1 MITQFDKNTILQEIQ
16 KTPEIFG
23 VLCNIQKVADTLQYP
38 CYVVGGYVRDLILG
52 RPNDDI
58 DVVVVGKGQK
68 IAEAFAEYLKR
79 ESNFDNIKLS
89 ILIPPLIFIYW
100 KHLFSYH
107 KLL

>member
-1 MITQFDKNTILQEIQ
+1 MLTQFDKNTILKEIQ
-16 KTPEIFG
+16 KTPDIFG
-23 VLCNIQKVADTLQYP
+23 VLCNIRKVADTLQYP

-68 IAEAFAEYLKR
+68 IAEAFTEYLKR

-89 ILIPPLIFIYW
+89 IFE
-100 KHLFSYH
+100 
-107 KLL
+107 